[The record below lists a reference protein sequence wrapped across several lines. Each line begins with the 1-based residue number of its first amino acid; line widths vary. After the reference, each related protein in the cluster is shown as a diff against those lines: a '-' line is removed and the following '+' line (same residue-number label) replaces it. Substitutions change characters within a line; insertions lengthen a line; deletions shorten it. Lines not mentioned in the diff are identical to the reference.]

1 MMMTATFGFAAP
13 SVGPAASF
21 SLRTWSLKKR
31 RADPPLQHLFR
42 RSERSRMKERS
53 SEERSDYDT
62 SHSQPFTWASKF
74 ILGVL
79 ESKRVNTLE

>member
-21 SLRTWSLKKR
+21 SLRTWSLKR

-42 RSERSRMKERS
+42 RSERSRMKKRS